1 MDDTDIKTQHN
12 SFTNSVRPF
21 PCIYVCF
28 ISRAIL
34 ENIYENITYTFIN
47 PVICKK
53 TSICMEYLLSGIFM
67 FLDLCLK

>member
-1 MDDTDIKTQHN
+1 MYDTDLKTQHN

-28 ISRAIL
+28 ISRALL

-53 TSICMEYLLSGIFM
+53 RQYVWKIYCLVYLCF
-67 FLDLCLK
+67 